1 MANNVLLTTPTLLI
15 AVLRAAAFG
24 WRQETLADNARK
36 VQVLGAEL
44 YDRLRMMTTHL
55 QTLQRSLTSSVGAY
69 NKAIGSLESRVLVTA
84 RQFPELGVVGNE
96 VEGFAELTP
105 IEATPR
111 LLQAVEFSADEDDDE
126 PPIEFFARS
135 FP

>member
-1 MANNVLLTTPTLLI
+1 
-15 AVLRAAAFG
+15 
-24 WRQETLADNARK
+24 
-36 VQVLGAEL
+36 
-44 YDRLRMMTTHL
+44 MMTTHL

-84 RQFPELGVVGNE
+84 RKFPELGVVGNE
-96 VEGFAELTP
+96 AEGFAELSP
-105 IEATPR
+105 IEAAPR
-111 LLQAVEFSADEDDDE
+111 LLQAVEFSAEEDDEE